1 MTYEEISL
9 ILKALTHY
17 ESNECAT
24 HEILNR
30 ARVKMTIWQMTNGDE
45 GMAEY
50 ATQLQDE
57 VESKVQV
64 VAEQITLLK
73 AKLIMERD
81 KALADEAYPS

>member
-17 ESNECAT
+17 EVNCAT
-24 HEILNR
+24 DEILAR
-30 ARVKMTIWQMTNGDE
+30 AKQKMMIWQMAHDDDE
-45 GMAEY
+45 GMADY
-50 ATQLQDE
+50 ALKLQDE
-57 VESKVQV
+57 CESKVQV

-81 KALADEAYPS
+81 KALADEAIS